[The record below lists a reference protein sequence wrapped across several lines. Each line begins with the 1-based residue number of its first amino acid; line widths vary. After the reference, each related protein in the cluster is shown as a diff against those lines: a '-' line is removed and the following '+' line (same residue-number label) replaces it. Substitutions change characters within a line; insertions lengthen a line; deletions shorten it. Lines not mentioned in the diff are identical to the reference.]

1 MNEIGLRFT
10 LVCWVFVLP
19 FLPCIFW
26 LEFSSFGVFCVWR
39 RQALGFVFCW
49 THCDDSNPSSLVP
62 NPLESRVL
70 TNWSFSRSW
79 VNPNPL
85 WSSLEFSSFFNL
97 LGEISWGYV
106 HGTVVKVSSKFRW
119 IWTSFAQDSTFE
131 ALFTGSLGATSLTG
145 VLHRS
150 DRSLAVRFADF
161 LVRFRVLSRS
171 FLGSICVGL
180 ALP

>member
-1 MNEIGLRFT
+1 MNEIMLSSS
-10 LVCWVFVLP
+10 LCA
-19 FLPCIFW
+19 
-26 LEFSSFGVFCVWR
+26 EFSSTPSSFAFWTWFLLFWCVSCLR
-39 RQALGFVFCW
+39 SQALWFVVCW
-49 THCDDSNPSSLVP
+49 TRCDDSNSSSLVP
-62 NPLESRVL
+62 NNLESRVL

-79 VNPNPL
+79 ENPNPL
-85 WSSLEFSSFFNL
+85 WSSLEFSRSFNL

-106 HGTVVKVSSKFRW
+106 HGIVVKVSSKFHW
-119 IWTSFAQDSTFE
+119 IWTSFARDSTFE

-161 LVRFRVLSRS
+161 LVRFCVFSRS